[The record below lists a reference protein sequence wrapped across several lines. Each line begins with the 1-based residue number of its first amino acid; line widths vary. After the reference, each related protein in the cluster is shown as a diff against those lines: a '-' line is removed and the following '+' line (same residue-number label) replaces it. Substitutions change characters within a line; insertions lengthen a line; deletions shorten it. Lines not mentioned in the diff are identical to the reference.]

1 MTTEHGDGRDL
12 GRSLKLLWGDTTR
25 PPRGRPPALS
35 LDRVITAAVEV
46 ADELAR
52 TEGLDAL
59 SMRSIATRLGV
70 GTMSLYRYVPGK
82 SELLDLMLD
91 HVIGVPDEDED
102 AEGGWR
108 EIFAAEAHRHW
119 RLCLDHPWYP
129 FVDQS
134 RPLLGPNAMRGL
146 DVLIAKLR
154 PIGVDDRTLLMM
166 ISTQSDYV
174 EGVARRY
181 INEIRAEARTGV
193 SNEEFWSAQEPTIV
207 TALNSGDF
215 PTMADLADNT
225 FDFSYEQVFEFGL
238 TRLHDGFATFI
249 DARQAGE

>member
-35 LDRVITAAVEV
+35 LDRIVAAAVEV

-52 TEGLDAL
+52 TEGLEAL

-82 SELLDLMLD
+82 AELLDLMLD
-91 HVIGVPDEDED
+91 HVIDVPGED

-108 EIFAAEAHRHW
+108 GILEADARHHW
-119 RLCLDHPWYP
+119 RLCLDHPWYA

-146 DVLIAKLR
+146 DRLVARLR
-154 PIGVDDRTLLMM
+154 PTGVDDRTLLMM
-166 ISTQSDYV
+166 ISAQNDYV

-181 INEIRAEARTGV
+181 VNERRAEARTGV
-193 SNEEFWSAQEPTIV
+193 SNEQFWAAQEPTLV
-207 TALNSGDF
+207 KAMSSGDY
-215 PTMADLADNT
+215 PTMADMADNT
-225 FDFSYEQVFEFGL
+225 FDFSYEQLFEFGL
-238 TRLHDGFATFI
+238 ARLHDGFAAHITP
-249 DARQAGE
+249 A